1 MFLKNV
7 KAGRPGRN
15 FNLEEK
21 NYFSICLPAISQRK
35 IEQMHVQQHVELAK
49 KAVKNWKQF
58 SATLEG
64 EEKFGI

>member
-1 MFLKNV
+1 MEIKTYQPMRMKVYACFFFKNV

-35 IEQMHVQQHVELAK
+35 IEQMHV
-49 KAVKNWKQF
+49 
-58 SATLEG
+58 
-64 EEKFGI
+64 